1 MTSGRLNYGVII
13 GIVAESF
20 WPRINGVSNSVLR
33 SAKYLMSQGHDVTII
48 AAGQNQTEE
57 PLDVEVIRINS
68 ITVPSIHDYDLAI
81 TTKRQLE
88 KIFKKKGFDLL
99 HIASPFVLGE
109 IARRAA
115 KVLEIPTVAV
125 YQTDV
130 TGFAKYYGYSSVSKF
145 SDLWLSHI
153 HNLATLNLVPSKWAM
168 KKLEE
173 LNVKNLSIWGR
184 GVDTNAFNPKNK
196 DLSLRLKWNNRAD
209 IFVGY
214 VGRLAPEKNVEDL
227 KYIPDSPRIQVV
239 VIGDGPSRYKLE
251 EDMPNAIFTG
261 RLTGD
266 QLNQAYAS
274 LDVLI
279 APGRNETFCQ
289 VAQEGLAA
297 GLCVIAPEQG
307 ATHELIIPNETGFI
321 YENASD
327 ESFKN
332 IFKELLSN
340 PNLLQ
345 RISLSARDSVD
356 KNTWENVCEQLVS
369 HYENALGKKLASV
382 A

>member
-1 MTSGRLNYGVII
+1 VNYGVII

-33 SAKYLMSQGHDVTII
+33 SAKYLKSKGHDVTII

-81 TTKRQLE
+81 TRKRQLE
-88 KIFKKKGFDLL
+88 RIFKKKGFDIL

-109 IARRAA
+109 IALRAA
-115 KVLEIPTVAV
+115 KVLNIPTVAI

-345 RISLSARDSVD
+345 RISLSARDSVE
-356 KNTWENVCEQLVS
+356 KNTWENVCQQLVS

>member
-1 MTSGRLNYGVII
+1 MII

-20 WPRINGVSNSVLR
+20 WPRVNGVSNSVLR
-33 SAKYLMSQGHDVTII
+33 SAKFLKAQGHHVTIL
-48 AAGQNQTEE
+48 ATGQKQTPE
-57 PLDVEVIRINS
+57 PLDVEVIRIAS

-81 TTKRQLE
+81 TTKHQLE
-88 KIFKKKGFDLL
+88 KIFKKKGFDLI
-99 HIASPFVLGE
+99 HVASPFVLGE
-109 IARRAA
+109 IALRAA
-115 KVLEIPTVAV
+115 KELNIPTVAV

-145 SDLWLSHI
+145 TDLWLSHI

-168 KKLEE
+168 TKLEE

-184 GVDTNAFNPKNK
+184 GVDTNAFNPKNR
-196 DLSLRLKWNNRAD
+196 DLSLRIKWNNRAD

-214 VGRLAPEKNVEDL
+214 VGRLAPEKNIEDL

-297 GLCVIAPEQG
+297 GLCVVAPGQG

-321 YENASD
+321 YDNASD
-327 ESFKN
+327 EYFKD
-332 IFKELLSN
+332 IFKEILTN
-340 PNLLQ
+340 PNLLN
-345 RISLSARDSVD
+345 SFSKNARTSVEH
-356 KNTWENVCEQLVS
+356 NTWENVCQQLIS
-369 HYENALGKKLASV
+369 HYYNALGNKLADV

>member
-1 MTSGRLNYGVII
+1 MII

-33 SAKYLMSQGHDVTII
+33 SAKYLKSQGHDVTII
-48 AAGQNQTEE
+48 AAGQNQSEE
-57 PLDVEVIRINS
+57 PLDVEVVRIAS

-109 IARRAA
+109 IALRAA
-115 KVLEIPTVAV
+115 KELNIPTVAV

-168 KKLEE
+168 TKLEE

-184 GVDTNAFNPKNK
+184 GVDTNAFNPKNR
-196 DLSLRLKWNNRAD
+196 DLSLRLKWNDRAD

-214 VGRLAPEKNVEDL
+214 VGRLAPEKNIEDL

-261 RLTGD
+261 RLTGE

-297 GLCVIAPEQG
+297 GLCVLAPAHG
-307 ATHELIIPNETGFI
+307 ATQELIIPNETGFI
-321 YENASD
+321 YDNASD

-332 IFKELLSN
+332 IFKELLIN
-340 PNLLQ
+340 PKLLQ
-345 RISLSARDSVD
+345 SFSAKARTSVEH
-356 KNTWENVCEQLVS
+356 NTWENVCQQLIS
-369 HYENALGKKLASV
+369 HYGNALGKKMAAV

>member
-1 MTSGRLNYGVII
+1 MII

-20 WPRINGVSNSVLR
+20 WPRVNGVTNSVLR
-33 SAKYLMSQGHDVTII
+33 SAKYLASQGHEVTII
-48 AAGQNQTEE
+48 AAGQRQAEE
-57 PLDVEVIRINS
+57 PIDVEVIRISS
-68 ITVPSIHDYDLAI
+68 IAVPSIHDYDLAI

-88 KIFKKKGFDLL
+88 KIFKKKNFDLL

-109 IARRAA
+109 IALRAA
-115 KVLEIPTVAV
+115 KALEIPTVAIF
-125 YQTDV
+125 QTDV

-153 HNLATLNLVPSKWAM
+153 HNMATLNLVPSKWAM
-168 KKLEE
+168 TKLAD
-173 LNVKNLSIWGR
+173 LNVKNLAVWGR
-184 GVDTNAFNPKNK
+184 GVDTKSFNPNNR

-214 VGRLAPEKNVEDL
+214 VGRLAPEKNIEDL
-227 KYIPDSPRIQVV
+227 KYIPDSPRVQVV
-239 VIGDGPSRYKLE
+239 VIGDGPSKYKLE

-307 ATHELIIPNETGFI
+307 ATHELIVPNETGFI
-321 YENASD
+321 YQNASD

-332 IFKELLSN
+332 IFK
-340 PNLLQ
+340 NLLNDSNLMQ
-345 RISLSARDSVD
+345 RISLSARSSVEN
-356 KNTWENVCEQLVS
+356 NTWENICQQLVA
-369 HYENALGKKLASV
+369 HYEIALGKKLASV

>member
-1 MTSGRLNYGVII
+1 MKKSVIFIDHDGVLALSSQWGGR
-13 GIVAESF
+13 
-20 WPRINGVSNSVLR
+20 
-33 SAKYLMSQGHDVTII
+33 
-48 AAGQNQTEE
+48 
-57 PLDVEVIRINS
+57 
-68 ITVPSIHDYDLAI
+68 
-81 TTKRQLE
+81 
-88 KIFKKKGFDLL
+88 FKKKGFDLL

-109 IARRAA
+109 IALRAA

-184 GVDTNAFNPKNK
+184 GVDTNAYNPKNR

-345 RISLSARDSVD
+345 RISLSARDSVE
-356 KNTWENVCEQLVS
+356 KNTWENVCQQLVF

>member
-1 MTSGRLNYGVII
+1 
-13 GIVAESF
+13 
-20 WPRINGVSNSVLR
+20 
-33 SAKYLMSQGHDVTII
+33 
-48 AAGQNQTEE
+48 
-57 PLDVEVIRINS
+57 
-68 ITVPSIHDYDLAI
+68 
-81 TTKRQLE
+81 
-88 KIFKKKGFDLL
+88 
-99 HIASPFVLGE
+99 
-109 IARRAA
+109 
-115 KVLEIPTVAV
+115 
-125 YQTDV
+125 
-130 TGFAKYYGYSSVSKF
+130 
-145 SDLWLSHI
+145 
-153 HNLATLNLVPSKWAM
+153 M

-345 RISLSARDSVD
+345 RISLSARDSVE
-356 KNTWENVCEQLVS
+356 KNTWENVCQQLVF

>member
-1 MTSGRLNYGVII
+1 MII

-33 SAKYLMSQGHDVTII
+33 SAKYLKSKGHDVTII

-88 KIFKKKGFDLL
+88 KIFKKKGFDIL

-109 IARRAA
+109 IALRAA
-115 KVLEIPTVAV
+115 KVLNIPTVAI

-345 RISLSARDSVD
+345 RISLSARDSVE
-356 KNTWENVCEQLVS
+356 KNTWENVCQQLVF

>member
-1 MTSGRLNYGVII
+1 VII

-33 SAKYLMSQGHDVTII
+33 SAKYLKSKGHDVTII

-88 KIFKKKGFDLL
+88 KIFTKKGFDIL

-109 IARRAA
+109 IALRAA
-115 KVLEIPTVAV
+115 KVLNIPTVAI

-297 GLCVIAPEQG
+297 GLCVIAPEHG

-356 KNTWENVCEQLVS
+356 KNTWENVCQQLVS

>member
-1 MTSGRLNYGVII
+1 M
-13 GIVAESF
+13 AESF
-20 WPRINGVSNSVLR
+20 WPRVNGVSNSVLR
-33 SAKYLMSQGHDVTII
+33 SAKFLKAQGHDVTIL
-48 AAGQNQTEE
+48 AAGQKQTPE
-57 PLDVEVIRINS
+57 PLDVEVIRIAS

-81 TTKRQLE
+81 TTKHQLE
-88 KIFKKKGFDLL
+88 KIFKKKGFDLI
-99 HIASPFVLGE
+99 HVASPFVLGE
-109 IARRAA
+109 IALRAA
-115 KVLEIPTVAV
+115 KELNIPTVAV

-145 SDLWLSHI
+145 TDLWLSHI

-168 KKLEE
+168 TKLEE

-184 GVDTNAFNPKNK
+184 GVDTNAFNPKNR
-196 DLSLRLKWNNRAD
+196 DLSLRIKWNNRAD

-214 VGRLAPEKNVEDL
+214 VGRLAPEKNIEDL

-251 EDMPNAIFTG
+251 VDMPNAIFTG

-297 GLCVIAPEQG
+297 GLCVVAPGQG
-307 ATHELIIPNETGFI
+307 ATHELIIPNKTGFI
-321 YENASD
+321 YDNASD
-327 ESFKN
+327 EYFKD
-332 IFKELLSN
+332 IFKEILTN
-340 PNLLQ
+340 PNLLNSFS
-345 RISLSARDSVD
+345 INARTSVEH
-356 KNTWENVCEQLVS
+356 NTWENVCQQLIS
-369 HYENALGKKLASV
+369 YYYNALGYKLADV

>member
-1 MTSGRLNYGVII
+1 MII

-33 SAKYLMSQGHDVTII
+33 SAKYLKSQGHDVTII
-48 AAGQNQTEE
+48 AAGQNQSEE
-57 PLDVEVIRINS
+57 PLDVEVVRIAS

-88 KIFKKKGFDLL
+88 KVFKKKGFDLL

-109 IARRAA
+109 IALRAA
-115 KVLEIPTVAV
+115 KDLNIPTVAV

-168 KKLEE
+168 TKLEE

-184 GVDTNAFNPKNK
+184 GVDTHAFNPKNR
-196 DLSLRLKWNNRAD
+196 DLSLRLKWNDRAD

-214 VGRLAPEKNVEDL
+214 VGRLAPEKNIEDL

-297 GLCVIAPEQG
+297 GLCVLAPAHG
-307 ATHELIIPNETGFI
+307 ATQELIIPNETGFI
-321 YENASD
+321 YDNASD

-332 IFKELLSN
+332 IFKELLNN
-340 PNLLQ
+340 PKLLQ
-345 RISLSARDSVD
+345 SFSTNARTSVEH
-356 KNTWENVCEQLVS
+356 NTWENVCQQLIF
-369 HYENALGKKLASV
+369 HYGDALGKKMAAV